1 MLIQNVDSIDLKRSK
16 DKRKLTGLEANYI
29 MWRNVDLTN
38 KGEVKQFLANSV
50 HLLACLSFR

>member
-1 MLIQNVDSIDLKRSK
+1 MLIQNVDSIELKRSK
-16 DKRKLTGLEANYI
+16 DQRKLTGLEANYI

-50 HLLACLSFR
+50 HLLVCL

>member
-1 MLIQNVDSIDLKRSK
+1 MLIQNVDSIELKRSK
-16 DKRKLTGLEANYI
+16 DQRKLTGLEANYI

-50 HLLACLSFR
+50 HLLVCLSFR